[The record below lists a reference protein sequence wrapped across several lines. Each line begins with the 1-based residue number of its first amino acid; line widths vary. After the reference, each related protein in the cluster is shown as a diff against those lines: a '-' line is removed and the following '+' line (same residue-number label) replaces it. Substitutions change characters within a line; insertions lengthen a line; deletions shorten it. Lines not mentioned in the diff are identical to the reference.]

1 MANLHTSLQPASVDA
16 VSQGPVQGLAPLSV
30 PLSAETSAQPRAS
43 KFALIAATTLGNG
56 LEMFDFTIY
65 SFFAVLIGKLF
76 FPSHTAFG
84 SLLMAVATFGIGF
97 VMRPLGGIVI
107 GNYADRAGRKAAM
120 TLTIAL
126 MALGT
131 ATIGL
136 APTYAQIGLYAP
148 LLVVLG
154 RLLQGFS
161 AGGEIGASTTLLM
174 ESGVQSTRGFLVGW
188 QLASQGAAALVGA
201 LSGFLL
207 SHFLAPADLESWGW
221 RIPFL
226 CGLLIGP
233 VGLYIR
239 RALDETHHATA
250 RESSAFRELMAGHLR
265 QVCVGVLMMVGGTAS
280 MYIVVFYMPTY
291 LIRVLHMP
299 PSTAFLSGCVAGAVL
314 LIGSPLAGLLS
325 DRLPRRK
332 PLVVG
337 ATVLGAVLI
346 YPAFWLL
353 NHTAQLGVAL
363 IVIAALAGCL
373 ALASSSVF
381 LILMEGFPKH
391 VRATGFSV
399 VYSIGVSVFGGFAQ
413 FIVTWLISTTGNP
426 MSPAWY
432 MVTCSAV
439 SLVALAAL
447 KEHRAD

>member
-1 MANLHTSLQPASVDA
+1 MANLDTPLHPTSADA
-16 VSQGPVQGLAPLSV
+16 TPLVPVQPH
-30 PLSAETSAQPRAS
+30 AS
-43 KFALIAATTLGNG
+43 KFAVVAATTLGNG

-65 SFFAVLIGKLF
+65 SFFAALIGKLF
-76 FPSHTAFG
+76 FPSHTALG
-84 SLLMAVATFGIGF
+84 SLMMAVATFGIGF
-97 VMRPLGGIVI
+97 VMRPLGGILI
-107 GNYADRAGRKAAM
+107 GNYADRAGRRAAM

-131 ATIGL
+131 ALIGL
-136 APTYAQIGLYAP
+136 APTYMQIGFFAP
-148 LLVVLG
+148 LLIVVG

-174 ESGVQSTRGFLVGW
+174 ESGTQATRGFLVSW

-201 LSGFLL
+201 LSGYLL
-207 SHFLAPADLESWGW
+207 SHFLSPADLESWGW
-221 RIPFL
+221 RVPFL

-239 RALDETHHATA
+239 RALHETHQNTL
-250 RESSAFRELMAGHLR
+250 RESSAFREVLAHYRR
-265 QVCVGVLMMVGGTAS
+265 QVVVGILVIVGGTAS

-291 LIRVLHMP
+291 LIHVLHMP
-299 PSTAFLSGCVAGAVL
+299 PGTAFLSGCVAGAVL
-314 LIGSPLAGLLS
+314 LVGSPLAGLLS

-332 PLVVG
+332 PLVAG
-337 ATVLGAVLI
+337 STMLGGVLI

-353 NHTAQLGVAL
+353 NHTSQLGVAL
-363 IVIAALAGCL
+363 TVIAALVSCL
-373 ALASSSVF
+373 ALGSSSGF

-391 VRATGFSV
+391 VRATGLSI

-413 FIVTWLISTTGNP
+413 FIVTWLISATGNP

-439 SLVALAAL
+439 SLCALALL
-447 KEHRAD
+447 KEQRAD